1 MDETRT
7 AAADDPKV
15 LSVAYSTGMLTL
27 NLDKWLPVGRVYYLD
42 RVLNLIAQDYTRDAA
57 AQFDKVTGYLRGA
70 IAEVDAHLSSDE
82 VKRAKA
88 LKQRA
93 YNTKY
98 NARKI
103 EKYRPDEYR
112 ARMEKAE
119 KADHEARMILGAQ
132 AYYHGLKKRLERDLS
147 HVETK
152 LNQMRA
158 RGLV

>member
-1 MDETRT
+1 M
-7 AAADDPKV
+7 
-15 LSVAYSTGMLTL
+15 
-27 NLDKWLPVGRVYYLD
+27 GRVYYLD

-103 EKYRPDEYR
+103 E
-112 ARMEKAE
+112 
-119 KADHEARMILGAQ
+119 
-132 AYYHGLKKRLERDLS
+132 
-147 HVETK
+147 
-152 LNQMRA
+152 
-158 RGLV
+158 